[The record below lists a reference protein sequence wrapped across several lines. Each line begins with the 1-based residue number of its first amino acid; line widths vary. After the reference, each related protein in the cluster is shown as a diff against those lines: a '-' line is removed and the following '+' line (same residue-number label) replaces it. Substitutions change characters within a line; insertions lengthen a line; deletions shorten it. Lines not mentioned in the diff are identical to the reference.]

1 MLTAITNS
9 SEISRYQQEF
19 EQYLHRKLAR
29 QMPLEIGHLGASYEV
44 QIHTDGDLWYT
55 GRLAGHPEPNRY
67 WNAFGLLSSDH
78 PSNIILE
85 INFPLQGINRRIAG
99 VFVRDTTTDEVLLL
113 HRGGIGGG
121 RQGVGK
127 RAFLSWYKQVS
138 PGRLLDF
145 YEGIRA
151 ADKCILIGRLTDDE
165 LLGGIYGLVQNVRS
179 FKNSVANQ

>member
-1 MLTAITNS
+1 MLTVITNS

-29 QMPLEIGHLGASYEV
+29 QKRLKIGHLGASYEV

-55 GRLAGHPEPNRY
+55 GTLAGRPEPNRY

-99 VFVRDTTTDEVLLL
+99 VFVRDTMTDEVLLL
-113 HRGGIGGG
+113 HRGGVGGG

-127 RAFLSWYKQVS
+127 QAFLSWYNQVS

-145 YEGIRA
+145 DEGIRA

-165 LLGGIYGLVQNVRS
+165 LLGGIYDLVQKVRS
-179 FKNSVANQ
+179 FKNSVANH

>member
-113 HRGGIGGG
+113 HRGG
-121 RQGVGK
+121 
-127 RAFLSWYKQVS
+127 RAQEN
-138 PGRLLDF
+138 DF
-145 YEGIRA
+145 YAHIPPF
-151 ADKCILIGRLTDDE
+151 
-165 LLGGIYGLVQNVRS
+165 LGG
-179 FKNSVANQ
+179 F